1 MSIVHIPYHIYTK
14 KEILN
19 EVIEDRQKGNES
31 YALFFES
38 GYLEFAVIYKP
49 DRVFA
54 HHHFGFH
61 ALSEGFYDFTSTGYK
76 SIFAISS
83 GGVAS
88 RQEIEEYIIEQ
99 LAEDGISFREPQPVQ
114 LTLF

>member
-14 KEILN
+14 RKILN
-19 EVIEDRQKGNES
+19 EVIESRQDGNEC
-31 YALFFES
+31 YALFFKS
-38 GYLEFAVIYKP
+38 GYLEFAIIYRP

-54 HHHFGFH
+54 HNHLAFH

-76 SIFAISS
+76 SIFALKEKT
-83 GGVAS
+83 AS

-99 LAEDGISFREPQPVQ
+99 MAEDGISFREPTPVQ

>member
-38 GYLEFAVIYKP
+38 GYLEFAVIYRP
-49 DRVFA
+49 NRMFRSVHFA
-54 HHHFGFH
+54 FH
-61 ALSEGFYDFTSTGYK
+61 ALSAGFDAFTETGYK
-76 SIFAISS
+76 SIYAAKI
-83 GGVAS
+83 GIGS
-88 RQEIEEYIIEQ
+88 RLEIEEYIIEQ
-99 LAEDGISFREPQPVQ
+99 LAEDGISFREPEPVQ